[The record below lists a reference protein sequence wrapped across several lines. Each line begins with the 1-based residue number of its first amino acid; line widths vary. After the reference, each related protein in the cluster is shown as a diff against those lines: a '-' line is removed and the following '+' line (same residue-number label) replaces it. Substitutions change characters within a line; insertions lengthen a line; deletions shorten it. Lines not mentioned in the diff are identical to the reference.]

1 MVSGAAM
8 FLSLTGLI
16 RAQAGGAY
24 LPGRVWGVVEVAAL
38 REASGISCGWVQE
51 GVVWTHNDGGRE
63 VLHAVD
69 AGGRPMA
76 NFTFSEAVGDF
87 EELAAGPGPVGGTGY
102 LYVGDIGGN
111 ASPGNVRGTV
121 KIVRIPEPPVPGQG
135 GGLVPVVAL
144 PANDVFTLTYPDGQ
158 YDAEAMF
165 IDPRNADLYLFTK
178 TTGVSRVYRAN
189 LNGAVSGAVVPM
201 VFVTTV
207 PFPEPSAAAISRDG
221 GRILLRDED
230 RALQWQRG
238 AGVSVADALR
248 QAPVAVPVVGRPLEP
263 NGEAIAFTAD
273 GSGYLTLSEGVGPLL
288 YHFQKTDAA
297 APVLEAAL
305 PARTVISG
313 SNLQCFAA
321 LSGFPVPAV
330 TWSRD
335 GQILTGQTGSVLT
348 LTGVT
353 EADQGFYE
361 FRAVNASGEVR
372 SGFVL
377 EVQPR
382 PLLRITEVQT
392 APGTTVGAD
401 WWELTSFE
409 PRRVDL
415 SGWRFNDETGDLS
428 SAFVFPAG
436 LVIEPGESVVFVDNR
451 TAQQFRSWWGA
462 GLPDGTKIVSYSG
475 SGLALAPSG
484 DRIRV
489 WDATTTRVADVIAE
503 VVVGSS
509 VVGTTLGY
517 SPQTGQFGGVTQV
530 GLNGGY
536 AAATGTDV
544 GSPGRWLAPAPV
556 PELATMGVGSAKM
569 RVGLKVARWHWY
581 GLEAAADLVSGDWT
595 VVDAAV
601 QAVSDGEIS
610 FEVPVYTGAR
620 FFRVR
625 VR

>member
-1 MVSGAAM
+1 MASGAAM
-8 FLSLTGLI
+8 FLSLAGLI
-16 RAQAGGAY
+16 RAQIPGPY
-24 LPGRVWGVVEVAAL
+24 LPGRVWGSVEVAAL

-63 VLHAVD
+63 VLHALD

-87 EELAAGPGPVGGTGY
+87 EELAAGPGPVAGTGY

-111 ASPGNVRGTV
+111 ASPGDVRGTV
-121 KIVRIPEPPVPGQG
+121 KIVRIPEPPVPGQAG
-135 GGLVPVVAL
+135 GQVPVVAL

-158 YDAEAMF
+158 YDAEAMI

-178 TTGVSRVYRAN
+178 TVGVSRVYRAN
-189 LNGAVSGAVVPM
+189 LNGSGSGAVVPM

-238 AGVSVADALR
+238 PGVSVADALR

-273 GSGYLTLSEGVGPLL
+273 GSGYLTVSEGVGPLL
-288 YHFQKTDAA
+288 YYFQKTDAA
-297 APVLEAAL
+297 APVLEAPL
-305 PARTVISG
+305 PARTLISG
-313 SNLQCFAA
+313 SNLQCYAA
-321 LSGFPVPAV
+321 LSGYPVPAV

-335 GQILTGQTGSVLT
+335 GQVLAGQTGSVLT

-353 EADQGFYE
+353 EADEGFYE
-361 FRAVNASGEVR
+361 IRAVNASGEVR

-462 GLPDGTKIVSYSG
+462 GLPEDTKIVSYSG

-489 WDATTTRVADVIAE
+489 WDATTTRVSDVIAE
-503 VVVGSS
+503 VVVGASAA
-509 VVGTTLGY
+509 GTTLGY
-517 SPQTGQFGGVTQV
+517 SPQTGQFGGVTQAGV
-530 GLNGGY
+530 NGGY

-544 GSPGRWLAPAPV
+544 GSPGRWLAPVPV
-556 PELATMGVGSAKM
+556 PELAAMGVGSGKM
-569 RVGLKVARWHWY
+569 RVGLKVERWHWY
-581 GLEAAADLVSGDWT
+581 GLEAAADLVSGDW
-595 VVDAAV
+595 VSVDAAV
-601 QAVSDGEIS
+601 QAAADGQLS
-610 FEVPVYTGAR
+610 FEVPVYMGSR